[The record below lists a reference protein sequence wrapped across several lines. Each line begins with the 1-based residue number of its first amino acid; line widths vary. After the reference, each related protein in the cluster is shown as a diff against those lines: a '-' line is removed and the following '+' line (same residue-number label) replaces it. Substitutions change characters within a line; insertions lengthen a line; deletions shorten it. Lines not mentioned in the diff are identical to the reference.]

1 MVSLRLFVAI
11 DLGEDV
17 GTRLLEATAAARA
30 LAPRARW
37 GSGSTHVT
45 LVFLGAVAEGLA
57 AAIADTVQRL
67 AAGHAPMTLRFG
79 GAGTFGSR
87 ARPRVLWMG
96 THGDV
101 DRLAALQADLATA
114 LQASGI
120 EHEPR
125 DYRPH
130 LTLARARDPHGD
142 AGLAAA
148 RTALEA
154 VDLGAVSVDA
164 VTLFRS
170 DLSPKG
176 ARHTV
181 VARCPLGA

>member
-1 MVSLRLFVAI
+1 VALRLFVAI

-17 GTRLLEATAAARA
+17 AARLLGATAAARA

-37 GSGSTHVT
+37 GSGSTHLT
-45 LVFLGAVAEGLA
+45 LVFLGAVADGLA
-57 AAIADTVQRL
+57 ATIADTVRRL
-67 AAGHAPMTLRFG
+67 AAGHVPLTLRVG
-79 GAGTFGSR
+79 GTGTCGSR

-101 DRLAALQADLATA
+101 HRLASLQADLASA
-114 LQASGI
+114 LQPYGS
-120 EHEPR
+120 EREPR
-125 DYRPH
+125 EYRPH

-148 RTALEA
+148 RTALAA
-154 VDLGAVSVDA
+154 VDLGAVTVDA

-181 VARCPLGA
+181 VARCPLGP